1 MKRTLTVYLLVLFAT
16 LSATAQGDN
25 VIRILAIGNSF
36 SEDAVEQYLYELAHE
51 AGYELIIGNAYKGG
65 QSLEGHWKEVMADSK
80 VLDYRKVVG
89 GKKTNYPKRD
99 LQSIIED
106 EPWDFITLQQASHFS
121 GQAETYEPWLSK
133 LIAYIKVYAKNDDAR
148 IGFHMTW
155 AYSQDSNHGGFANYG
170 RDQMTMYQAICNAVD
185 KSMNKH
191 KELSF
196 LIPSGTAIQNARTS
210 PLGDTLC
217 RDGFHLDLN
226 TGRYVAAC
234 TWLAAILDENPK
246 SKKFRPEKT
255 DEEAAKIAQKA
266 ACKAVKYPMKVS
278 AIK

>member
-16 LSATAQGDN
+16 LSAAAQGDN

-65 QSLEGHWKEVMADSK
+65 QSLEGHWKEVMADARN
-80 VLDYRKVVG
+80 VDYRKVVG
-89 GKKTNYPKRD
+89 GKKTNHPKRN

-106 EPWDFITLQQASHFS
+106 EPWDFITLQQSSPIS
-121 GQAETYEPWLSK
+121 GKAETYEPWLSK
-133 LIAYIKVYAKNDDAR
+133 LIAYVKVYAKNDAAR

-155 AYSQDSNHGGFANYG
+155 AYSKDSDHGGFANYN
-170 RDQMTMYQAICNAVD
+170 RDQMTMYQAICDAVD
-185 KSMNKH
+185 KSMTKH
-191 KELSF
+191 SELSF

-217 RDGFHLDLN
+217 RDGYHLDFN

-234 TWLAAILDENPK
+234 TWLATILGESPK
-246 SKKFRPEKT
+246 GKKFRPEKT
-255 DEEAAKIAQKA
+255 DKKAARIAQKA
-266 ACKAVKYPMKVS
+266 ACKAVKKPMTVS
-278 AIK
+278 VIK